1 MSQHSFDTELAKR
14 AGVEAAVVFRHVQ
27 HMKKTDTVELSRHFK
42 YISRYGMTRA
52 VDSLCALKL
61 VRRYPEVVDDTNWR
75 TVVELYEPE

>member
-1 MSQHSFDTELAKR
+1 
-14 AGVEAAVVFRHVQ
+14 
-27 HMKKTDTVELSRHFK
+27 
-42 YISRYGMTRA
+42 MTRA